1 MGNHSLSVYCL
12 ERRMTFSS
20 GQIERAREL
29 ARKQRKHGAIMRL
42 LQVELNLRPAKCR
55 VLLRTALAYKKT
67 T

>member
-1 MGNHSLSVYCL
+1 
-12 ERRMTFSS
+12 MTFSS

-29 ARKQRKHGAIMRL
+29 ARKQRKFGAIMRL